1 MEPYFY
7 NLGQGNDQ
15 NFGDFVV
22 DIALQTVAIKK
33 NWTTYI

>member
-7 NLGQGNDQ
+7 NLGNDQ
-15 NFGDFVV
+15 NFGDFVA
-22 DIALQTVAIKK
+22 DIALQSVAIKK